1 MPASYSGIGDPLPP
15 QVEPCSPLGRDQRRR
30 HQHNHRADL
39 RRADRTAAANPVRQC
54 RVADLPLAYESFRQ
68 RADRAGAAAGAGA
81 ARRRRAPAASAAR
94 KMCAPNLPHAKSL
107 TSLCPRRAKPATRR
121 GWRGSRTRR
130 LCSRARRDGRL
141 DAADDRHR
149 RLAQRFRRRAE
160 ISGQLPRDLGEAG
173 L

>member
-1 MPASYSGIGDPLPP
+1 LSHAHLSGETSVDAINTTIELTYVERIERLRLIRSDNVGSLTFRSLTSHFGGARAALERLP
-15 QVEPCSPLGRDQRRR
+15 E
-30 HQHNHRADL
+30 
-39 RRADRTAAANPVRQC
+39 
-54 RVADLPLAYESFRQ
+54 LA
-68 RADRAGAAAGAGA
+68 
-81 ARRRRAPAASAAR
+81 RRAPAASAAR

-107 TSLCPRRAKPATRR
+107 TSLCSRRAKPATRR